1 MEYILYDGM
10 QKDTTNRPND
20 AFFAVNSCGVSAG
33 RYIHT
38 PRAQGRMDWHLIY
51 VESGPFFVSENGV
64 RRKVL
69 PGECVLYAPGQA
81 QEYWQDGGVRYW
93 CHFGGTSVQE
103 ALIKAG
109 VHENDFLFQVDD
121 SGMVSSFEKL
131 IFHDATQ
138 SPLRELQL
146 AADLMDLILQLGHA
160 VHGSL
165 LPEGD
170 ERLRSGILHM
180 QKNYRSPEKPEF
192 YAKMANLS
200 KDRYMHLFKKND
212 GRFTL
217 RIRAQHSLRQ
227 GCRAALRDASAHC
240 RGCSSDRHRRS
251 SLFQP
256 HVQKTLHPISSGLP
270 PTAPTSTTAA
280 LITRNRAGKQLDL
293 LVVERLLI
301 YFQA

>member
-38 PRAQGRMDWHLIY
+38 LRAQGRMDWHLIY
-51 VESGPFFVSENGV
+51 VESGPFSVSENGV
-64 RRKVL
+64 RREVL

-103 ALIKAG
+103 ALVKAG

-138 SPLRELQL
+138 SPLRELHL
-146 AADLMDLILQLGHA
+146 AADLMDLILRLGHA
-160 VHGSL
+160 VHDSL

-200 KDRYMHLFKKND
+200 KDRYMHLFKKTMGVSPYAYVLNIRFAKAAELLCETHLPIAEVARQIGID
-212 GRFTL
+212 DPLYFSRMFKKRFTL
-217 RIRAQHSLRQ
+217 SPQDYRRQ
-227 GCRAALRDASAHC
+227 
-240 RGCSSDRHRRS
+240 RRP
-251 SLFQP
+251 QP
-256 HVQKTLHPISSGLP
+256 LP
-270 PTAPTSTTAA
+270 H
-280 LITRNRAGKQLDL
+280 
-293 LVVERLLI
+293 
-301 YFQA
+301 